1 MIPDLR
7 LAIHL
12 QSLDQRIAELEHE
25 IAALPKHIAEIE
37 RQLDQHLRR
46 LEADR
51 SALSGNQKERKK
63 LEGDVQVQEQKISKL
78 KDQMLDAKTNE
89 QYRAF
94 MKEIEYCEA
103 EVRKAEDR
111 ILDMMGESEPLEK
124 NVKAAE
130 VALKAEQAQV
140 DGEKREVEQRTG
152 EDKKALEVLQAER
165 KSVVEGI
172 TPGVYADYQRIRKA
186 RGGIAVAEAVD
197 GRCSCCHMALRLQ
210 YYQDLKKNDQVMPC
224 ESCRRILYYT
234 PPVELEALTS

>member
-1 MIPDLR
+1 MHPDLTLVVR
-7 LAIHL
+7 LQVI
-12 QSLDQRIAELEHE
+12 DNRITELEQE
-25 IAALPKHIAEIE
+25 ISALPKHVREIE
-37 RQLDQHLRR
+37 RKLDSHKRK

-51 SALSGNQKERKK
+51 AALTANQSDRKRF
-63 LEGDVQVQEQKISKL
+63 EQEVQVHQQKISKL

-224 ESCRRILYYT
+224 ESCRRILYCT
-234 PPVELEALTS
+234 PPVELEAVTS

>member
-1 MIPDLR
+1 MHPDLTLVVR
-7 LAIHL
+7 LQVI
-12 QSLDQRIAELEHE
+12 DNRITELEQE
-25 IAALPKHIAEIE
+25 ISALPKHVREIE
-37 RQLDQHLRR
+37 KKLDSHKRK

-51 SALSGNQKERKK
+51 AALTANQSDRKRF
-63 LEGDVQVQEQKISKL
+63 EQEVQVHQQKISKL

-111 ILDMMGESEPLEK
+111 ILDLMGESEPLEK

-130 VALKAEQAQV
+130 VALKAEQAEV

-152 EDKKALEVLQAER
+152 EDKRALEVLQTER
-165 KSVVEGI
+165 KSVVEGV

-234 PPVELEALTS
+234 PPVELEAVTS

>member
-1 MIPDLR
+1 MHPDLTLVVR
-7 LAIHL
+7 LQVI
-12 QSLDQRIAELEHE
+12 DNRITELEQE
-25 IAALPKHIAEIE
+25 ISALPKHVREIE
-37 RQLDQHLRR
+37 KKLDSHKRK

-51 SALSGNQKERKK
+51 AALTANQSDRKRF
-63 LEGDVQVQEQKISKL
+63 EQEVQVHQQKISKL

-111 ILDMMGESEPLEK
+111 ILDLMGESEPLEK

-130 VALKAEQAQV
+130 IALKAEQAQV
-140 DGEKREVEQRTG
+140 DGEKREAEQRTG
-152 EDKKALEVLQAER
+152 EDKKALEVLQTER
-165 KSVVEGI
+165 KSVVEGV

-197 GRCSCCHMALRLQ
+197 GHCSCCHMALRLQ

-224 ESCRRILYYT
+224 ESCRRILYCT
-234 PPVELEALTS
+234 PPVELEAVTS

>member
-1 MIPDLR
+1 MHPDLTLVVR
-7 LAIHL
+7 LQVI
-12 QSLDQRIAELEHE
+12 DNRITELEQE
-25 IAALPKHIAEIE
+25 ISALPKHVREIE
-37 RQLDQHLRR
+37 RKLDSHKRK

-51 SALSGNQKERKK
+51 AALTANQSDRKRF
-63 LEGDVQVQEQKISKL
+63 EQEVQVHQQKISKL

-165 KSVVEGI
+165 RSVVEGI

-234 PPVELEALTS
+234 PPVELEAFTS